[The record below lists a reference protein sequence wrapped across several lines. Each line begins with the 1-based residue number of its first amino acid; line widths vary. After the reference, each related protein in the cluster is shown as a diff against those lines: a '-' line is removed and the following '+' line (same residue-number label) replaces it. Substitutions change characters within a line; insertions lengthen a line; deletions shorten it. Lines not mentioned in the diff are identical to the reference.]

1 MITNTNKTNAQSLGQ
16 LINEHPELPVIP
28 LICNSF
34 AEYYNLYTDYT
45 TGCIGTS
52 FISKYCHYNLGGK
65 KEFVIYEDVDLI
77 ESYLLRQQFKNIKTE
92 LNNIKWT
99 SAIFFYLVTPQ

>member
-1 MITNTNKTNAQSLGQ
+1 MTTNANKTNAQSLGQ

-28 LICNSF
+28 LLCNSF

-52 FISKYCHYNLGGK
+52 FISK
-65 KEFVIYEDVDLI
+65 
-77 ESYLLRQQFKNIKTE
+77 
-92 LNNIKWT
+92 
-99 SAIFFYLVTPQ
+99 

>member
-1 MITNTNKTNAQSLGQ
+1 MTTNAKKTNAQSLGQ

-52 FISKYCHYNLGGK
+52 FISKYCYYNFGSK
-65 KEFVIYEDVDLI
+65 KEFVIYEDIDLI
-77 ESYLLRQQFKNIKTE
+77 EGYLLRRHVKDVKMI
-92 LNNIKWT
+92 LNKIKWT
-99 SAIFFYLVTPQ
+99 PAIFFYLVTPQ

>member
-1 MITNTNKTNAQSLGQ
+1 MIINTNKTNAQSLGQ
-16 LINEHPELPVIP
+16 LINEHPDLPVIP

-52 FISKYCHYNLGGK
+52 FISKYCYYNFGGK
-65 KEFVIYEDVDLI
+65 KEFVIYEEVDLI
-77 ESYLLRQQFKNIKTE
+77 EGYLLSHHVKDIE
-92 LNNIKWT
+92 MILNKIKWT
-99 SAIFFYLVTPQ
+99 PAIFFYLVTPQ